1 MGTTDGD
8 QMGAPPR
15 HGGGGSG
22 TMGEALGGEACACAA
37 RRRGLGGS
45 GLAGGARVGAGWQGL
60 GESDHTDRADGVR
73 RGREGGG
80 GGIGIVV

>member
-1 MGTTDGD
+1 
-8 QMGAPPR
+8 MGAAAAAR
-15 HGGGGSG
+15 L
-22 TMGEALGGEACACAA
+22 GEVLGGEACAGAA
-37 RRRGLGGS
+37 RRCGLGGS